1 LIFGRVQS
9 GTGARTVQTTQPTTG
24 APGPV
29 LVPATAAEID
39 SAVQAA
45 VQARRDWR
53 RTKPSERA
61 AALRAAATTI
71 RADAEQLGNFLS
83 ASTGRL
89 LAQARESAVVA
100 ADLLDEAAV
109 SGLLDAGRSLP
120 GDSLAMDTVRR
131 EPRGVI
137 AILTPWNDPY
147 PAAAGL
153 IAAALITGNT
163 IVHKPSERSATPGFE
178 LAARIANCLPD
189 GVLNIL
195 TGDGAVG
202 AALAEDDRIDVVA
215 HIGSSQTGRRIAATV
230 GARGGRVLL
239 ENGGKDPILVDAGVH
254 PRWAAEQIAIGA
266 FTNTGQL
273 CTSVERVY
281 LHADVAEQVLAELVT
296 VAERLIVGDPSDPGT
311 ELGPLVDER
320 QLAVVSDQVD
330 AAVRAGARCLTGG
343 RRLERPGYYYPPTVL
358 TGCTEQMAVL
368 TEETF
373 GPVAAVQVV
382 HDFDEGL
389 RRAEAGDYGLA
400 ATVLTADLE
409 HALRAADELDVGTVK
424 INAVFGGAPGGSA
437 DPRRASGSG
446 PGFGPALIGE
456 FTCLKAVHLEAVPAT
471 HLEAVPATHLEAVPA
486 TRPAPPDRPEAPQP
500 EAPQSEAP
508 Q

>member
-1 LIFGRVQS
+1 MLSGS
-9 GTGARTVQTTQPTTG
+9 GTRTVPTTQPTTA
-24 APGPV
+24 APGPI

-39 SAVQAA
+39 SAIQAA
-45 VQARRDWR
+45 VQARRNWR
-53 RTKPSERA
+53 HTKPSERA
-61 AALRAAATTI
+61 AALRAAANVI
-71 RADAEQLGNFLS
+71 RADAEELGNFLS

-89 LAQARESAVVA
+89 LAQARDSAVVA
-100 ADLLDEAAV
+100 AELLDEAAV
-109 SGLLDAGRSLP
+109 SGLLDSGRSLA

-137 AILTPWNDPY
+137 AVLTPWNDPY

-178 LAARIANCLPD
+178 LASRIAGCLPD

-195 TGDGAVG
+195 TGDGEVG
-202 AALAEDDRIDVVA
+202 AALAQDARVDVVA
-215 HIGSSQTGRRIAATV
+215 HIGSSETGRRIAAAV

-239 ENGGKDPILVDAGVH
+239 ENGGKDPILVDAGVD

-273 CTSVERVY
+273 CTSVERIY
-281 LHADVAEQVLAELVT
+281 LHAEVAEEVLAELVT
-296 VAERLIVGDPSDPGT
+296 VAERLVVGDPGDPAT

-320 QLAVVSDQVD
+320 QLTVVCDQVD
-330 AAVRAGARCLTGG
+330 AAIRAGARCLTGG
-343 RRLERPGYYYPPTVL
+343 RQLERPGYYYPPTVL

-368 TEETF
+368 TQETF

-400 ATVLTADLE
+400 ATVLTLDLE

-456 FTCLKAVHLEAVPAT
+456 FTCLKAVHLEAAR
-471 HLEAVPATHLEAVPA
+471 LA
-486 TRPAPPDRPEAPQP
+486 TRQTPPVRPEAP
-500 EAPQSEAP
+500 E
-508 Q
+508 